1 MIRKYLVTC
10 LIIICLLPSCSFLDK
25 MLEDEDT
32 TVGLTAAQLYS
43 EGKEF
48 LNLEDFNNAI
58 RYFEVLESR
67 FPFGKYSTQA
77 MLDLSYAY
85 YASDQR
91 DTAIIEIN
99 RFIRLYPNHPEISY
113 AYYLRALANFDKD
126 ANVLTRFFGYDPSR
140 YDITALKESF
150 NDFSI
155 VVNRYPDTKYAE
167 DSLNRL
173 IYIRNQIARS
183 ELYIAEYYH
192 KRSAHVAAIE
202 RIKYMLENYGGTP
215 STEQGLLIL
224 IESYNSLNMR
234 QLAFDTAR
242 VLKKNYPE
250 YRIDEVNQSILVS
263 RVHRNDDKVGSDN
276 SHVDDNWYDIFN
288 IFNIFN

>member
-1 MIRKYLVTC
+1 MTRKYLLTC
-10 LIIICLLPSCSFLDK
+10 LIITCLLSGCSFLDK
-25 MLEDEDT
+25 MLEEEDT
-32 TVGLTAAQLYS
+32 TVGLTAAELYG

-58 RYFEVLESR
+58 KYFEVLESR

-85 YASDQR
+85 YASEQR
-91 DTAIIEIN
+91 DKAIIEIN
-99 RFIRLYPNHPEISY
+99 RFIRLYPNHPEVSY

-140 YDITALKESF
+140 YDVTALKESF

-155 VVNRYPDTKYAE
+155 VVNRYPETKYAD

-173 IYIRNQIARS
+173 IYIRNQIARN
-183 ELYIAEYYH
+183 ELYIAEYYS
-192 KRSAHVAAIE
+192 KRSAHIAAIE

-215 STEQGLLIL
+215 STEKGLLIL
-224 IESYNSLNMR
+224 VESYNNLNMR
-234 QLAFDTAR
+234 QLAFDSAR

-250 YRIDEVNQSILVS
+250 YNIEERNRKIVVS
-263 RVHRNDDKVGSDN
+263 KIKENAVRVDVKTNDQDK
-276 SHVDDNWYDIFN
+276 NWYDIFN
-288 IFNIFN
+288 FFD

>member
-1 MIRKYLVTC
+1 MTRKYLLTC
-10 LIIICLLPSCSFLDK
+10 LIITCLLSGCSFLDK
-25 MLEDEDT
+25 MLEEEDT
-32 TVGLTAAQLYS
+32 TVGLTAAELYG

-85 YASDQR
+85 YASEQR
-91 DTAIIEIN
+91 DKAIIEIN
-99 RFIRLYPNHPEISY
+99 RFIRLYPNHPEVSY

-140 YDITALKESF
+140 YDVTTLKESF

-155 VVNRYPDTKYAE
+155 VVNRYPETKYAD

-173 IYIRNQIARS
+173 IYIRNQIARN
-183 ELYIAEYYH
+183 ELYIAEYYS

-215 STEQGLLIL
+215 STEKGLLIL
-224 IESYNSLNMR
+224 VKSYNNLNMR
-234 QLAFDTAR
+234 QLAFDSAR

-250 YRIDEVNQSILVS
+250 YNIDERDRKIVVSKITENEGKVDVGTNNQE
-263 RVHRNDDKVGSDN
+263 R
-276 SHVDDNWYDIFN
+276 NWYDIFN
-288 IFNIFN
+288 LFD

>member
-1 MIRKYLVTC
+1 MIRKYLATY
-10 LIIICLLPSCSFLDK
+10 LLMASFLQGCSFLDK
-25 MLEDEDT
+25 MLEEEDT
-32 TVGLTAAQLYS
+32 TVGLTAAQLYQ

-85 YASDQR
+85 YASDKR
-91 DTAIIEIN
+91 DQAIIEIN
-99 RFIRLYPNHPEISY
+99 RFIRLYPNHPEVAY

-140 YDITALKESF
+140 YDIKALKESF

-155 VVNRYPDTKYAE
+155 VINRYPNTKYAE

-173 IYIRNQIARS
+173 VYIRNQIARS
-183 ELYIAEYYH
+183 ELYIAEYYN
-192 KRSAHVAAIE
+192 KRAAHVAAIE

-215 STEQGLLIL
+215 STERGLLIL
-224 IESYNSLNMR
+224 IESYNSLDMR
-234 QLAFDTAR
+234 QLAYDAAR

-250 YRIDEVNQSILVS
+250 YKIEEVNKTILVS
-263 RVHRNDDKVGSDN
+263 KIDNDKIELNDADEDS
-276 SHVDDNWYDIFN
+276 SWYDIFD
-288 IFNIFN
+288 IFD

>member
-1 MIRKYLVTC
+1 MIRKYLATYL
-10 LIIICLLPSCSFLDK
+10 LIASFLQGCSFLDK
-25 MLEDEDT
+25 MLEEEDT
-32 TVGLTAAQLYS
+32 TVGLTAAQLYQ

-91 DTAIIEIN
+91 DQSIVEVN
-99 RFIRLYPNHPEISY
+99 RFIRLYPNHPEVSY

-140 YDITALKESF
+140 YDVTALKESF

-155 VVNRYPDTKYAE
+155 VVNKYPNTKYAE

-173 IYIRNQIARS
+173 VYIRNQIARS
-183 ELYIAEYYH
+183 ELYIAEYYN

-215 STEQGLLIL
+215 STEKGLLIL
-224 IESYNSLNMR
+224 IDSYNSLNMR
-234 QLAFDTAR
+234 QLASDTAR

-250 YRIDEVNQSILVS
+250 YKIEEVDKNILVS
-263 RVHRNDDKVGSDN
+263 KIDDGGIELNDTDRTDS
-276 SHVDDNWYDIFN
+276 WYN
-288 IFNIFN
+288 IFNIFK

>member
-1 MIRKYLVTC
+1 MTKKYLLTC
-10 LIIICLLPSCSFLDK
+10 LIITCLLSGCSFLDK
-25 MLEDEDT
+25 MLEEEDT
-32 TVGLTAAQLYS
+32 TVGLTAAELYG

-58 RYFEVLESR
+58 EYFEVLESR

-85 YASDQR
+85 YASEQR
-91 DTAIIEIN
+91 DKAIIEIN
-99 RFIRLYPNHPEISY
+99 RFIRLYPNHPEVSY

-140 YDITALKESF
+140 YDVTTLKESF

-155 VVNRYPDTKYAE
+155 VVNRYPETKYAD

-173 IYIRNQIARS
+173 IYIRNQIARN
-183 ELYIAEYYH
+183 ELYIAEYYS

-215 STEQGLLIL
+215 STEKGLLIL
-224 IESYNSLNMR
+224 VKSYNNLNMR
-234 QLAFDTAR
+234 QLAFDSAR

-250 YRIDEVNQSILVS
+250 YNIDERDRKIVVS
-263 RVHRNDDKVGSDN
+263 KITENEGKVDVGTNDQER
-276 SHVDDNWYDIFN
+276 NWYDIFN
-288 IFNIFN
+288 LFD

>member
-1 MIRKYLVTC
+1 MIRKYLATYL
-10 LIIICLLPSCSFLDK
+10 LIASFLQGCSFLDK
-25 MLEDEDT
+25 MLEEEDT
-32 TVGLTAAQLYS
+32 TVGLTAAQLYQ

-91 DTAIIEIN
+91 DQSIVEVN
-99 RFIRLYPNHPEISY
+99 RFIRLYPNHPEVSY

-140 YDITALKESF
+140 YDVTALKESF

-155 VVNRYPDTKYAE
+155 VVNKYPNTKYAE

-173 IYIRNQIARS
+173 VYIRNQIARS
-183 ELYIAEYYH
+183 ELYIAEYYN

-215 STEQGLLIL
+215 STEKGLLIL
-224 IESYNSLNMR
+224 IDSYNSLNMR

-250 YRIDEVNQSILVS
+250 YKIEEVDKNILVS
-263 RVHRNDDKVGSDN
+263 KIDDDEIELNDTDRTDS
-276 SHVDDNWYDIFN
+276 WYN
-288 IFNIFN
+288 IFNIFE

>member
-1 MIRKYLVTC
+1 MIRKYLVTY
-10 LIIICLLPSCSFLDK
+10 LVIICLLPGCSFLDK
-25 MLEDEDT
+25 MLEEEDT
-32 TVGLTAAQLYS
+32 TVGLTAAQLYL

-67 FPFGKYSTQA
+67 YPFGKYSTQA

-85 YASDQR
+85 YASAQR
-91 DTAIIEIN
+91 DKAIIEIN
-99 RFIRLYPNHPEISY
+99 RFIRLYPNHPEVSY
-113 AYYLRALANFDKD
+113 AYYLRALSNFDKD

-140 YDITALKESF
+140 YDVTALKESF
-150 NDFSI
+150 NDFSL
-155 VVNRYPDTKYAE
+155 VVNRYPDSKYAE

-192 KRSAHVAAIE
+192 KRAAHVAAIE
-202 RIKYMLENYGGTP
+202 RVKFMLENYGGTP
-215 STEQGLLIL
+215 STERGLLIL

-234 QLAFDTAR
+234 QLAFDAAR

-250 YRIDEVNQSILVS
+250 YRVEEVDKIIIVSKIDANK
-263 RVHRNDDKVGSDN
+263 DKSSSDSSSDDN
-276 SHVDDNWYDIFN
+276 SWYDIFN
-288 IFNIFN
+288 ILD

>member
-1 MIRKYLVTC
+1 MTRKYLLTC
-10 LIIICLLPSCSFLDK
+10 LIITCLLSGCSFLDK
-25 MLEDEDT
+25 MLEEEDT
-32 TVGLTAAQLYS
+32 TVGLTAAELYG

-58 RYFEVLESR
+58 KYFEVLESR

-85 YASDQR
+85 YASEQR
-91 DTAIIEIN
+91 DKAIIEIN
-99 RFIRLYPNHPEISY
+99 RFIRLYPNHPEVSY

-140 YDITALKESF
+140 YDVTALKESF

-155 VVNRYPDTKYAE
+155 VVNKYPNTKYAE

-173 IYIRNQIARS
+173 VYIRNQIARS
-183 ELYIAEYYH
+183 ELYIAEYYN

-215 STEQGLLIL
+215 STEKGLLIL
-224 IESYNSLNMR
+224 IDSYNSLNMR
-234 QLAFDTAR
+234 QLASDTAR

-250 YRIDEVNQSILVS
+250 YKIEEVDKNILVS
-263 RVHRNDDKVGSDN
+263 KIDDGGIELNDTDRTDS
-276 SHVDDNWYDIFN
+276 WYNIFN
-288 IFNIFN
+288 IFNIFK

>member
-1 MIRKYLVTC
+1 MIRKYLLTC
-10 LIIICLLPSCSFLDK
+10 LIITCLLPGCSFLDK
-25 MLEDEDT
+25 ILEEEDT
-32 TVGLTAAQLYS
+32 TVGLTAAQLYN

-58 RYFEVLESR
+58 KYFEVLESR

-85 YASDQR
+85 YASNKR

-99 RFIRLYPNHPEISY
+99 RFIRLYPNHPEVSY

-126 ANVLTRFFGYDPSR
+126 ANVVTRFFGYDPSR
-140 YDITALKESF
+140 YDVTALKESF

-155 VVNRYPDTKYAE
+155 VVNRYPNTKYAD

-173 IYIRNQIARS
+173 VYIRNQIARS

-192 KRSAHVAAIE
+192 KRSAHVAAVE

-215 STEQGLLIL
+215 STERGLLIL
-224 IESYNSLNMR
+224 IDSYNSLNMR
-234 QLAFDTAR
+234 QLAFDAAR
-242 VLKKNYPE
+242 VLKRNYPE
-250 YRIDEVNQSILVS
+250 YKIEEINRNILVS
-263 RVHRNDDKVGSDN
+263 KINTSEDQIDLDSSGEDDS
-276 SHVDDNWYDIFN
+276 WYN

>member
-10 LIIICLLPSCSFLDK
+10 LIIICLLPGCSFLDK
-25 MLEDEDT
+25 MLEEEDT

-85 YASDQR
+85 YASNQR

-155 VVNRYPDTKYAE
+155 VVNRYPDTKYAK

-263 RVHRNDDKVGSDN
+263 RVRRNDDKVGSDN

>member
-1 MIRKYLVTC
+1 MIRKYLVTY
-10 LIIICLLPSCSFLDK
+10 LIITCLFSGCSFIDK
-25 MLEDEDT
+25 MWEEEDT
-32 TVGLTAAQLYS
+32 TVGLTAAQLYN

-58 RYFEVLESR
+58 RYFEVLEAR

-85 YASDQR
+85 YASNQR
-91 DTAIIEIN
+91 DQAIIEVN
-99 RFIRLYPNHPEISY
+99 RFIRLYPNHPEVAY

-140 YDITALKESF
+140 YDVKSLKESF

-155 VVNRYPDTKYAE
+155 VVNRYPNTKYAE

-173 IYIRNQIARS
+173 VYIRNQIARS
-183 ELYIAEYYH
+183 ELYIAEYYN
-192 KRSAHVAAIE
+192 KRAAHVAAIE

-215 STEQGLLIL
+215 STERGLLIL
-224 IESYNSLNMR
+224 IESYNSLGMR
-234 QLAFDTAR
+234 QLAFDAAR

-250 YRIDEVNQSILVS
+250 YKIEEVNKDILVS
-263 RVHRNDDKVGSDN
+263 KIENDKIELNDTDEDS
-276 SHVDDNWYDIFN
+276 SWYDIFD
-288 IFNIFN
+288 IFD

>member
-1 MIRKYLVTC
+1 MTRKYLLTSIIITC
-10 LIIICLLPSCSFLDK
+10 LLSGCSFLDK
-25 MLEDEDT
+25 MLEEEDT
-32 TVGLTAAQLYS
+32 TVGLTAAQLYL

-58 RYFEVLESR
+58 KYFEVLESR

-85 YASDQR
+85 YASEQR
-91 DTAIIEIN
+91 DKAIVEIN
-99 RFIRLYPNHPEISY
+99 RFIRLYPNHPEVSY

-140 YDITALKESF
+140 YDVTALKESF

-155 VVNRYPDTKYAE
+155 VVNRYPDTKYAN

-173 IYIRNQIARS
+173 IYIRNQIARN
-183 ELYIAEYYH
+183 ELYIAEYYS

-215 STEQGLLIL
+215 STERGLLIL
-224 IESYNSLNMR
+224 IESYNNLNMR
-234 QLAFDTAR
+234 KLAFDSAR

-250 YRIDEVNQSILVS
+250 YNVEEKNKKIIVSKIDKDLKKSE
-263 RVHRNDDKVGSDN
+263 SDVKN
-276 SHVDDNWYDIFN
+276 ENKSWYDIFN
-288 IFNIFN
+288 IFN

>member
-1 MIRKYLVTC
+1 MIRKYLLTC
-10 LIIICLLPSCSFLDK
+10 LIITCLLPGCSFFEKILV
-25 MLEDEDT
+25 EEEDT
-32 TVGLTAAQLYS
+32 TVGLTAAQLYN

-85 YASDQR
+85 YASNQR

-99 RFIRLYPNHPEISY
+99 RFIRLYPNHPEVSY
-113 AYYLRALANFDKD
+113 AYYLRALANFNKD

-140 YDITALKESF
+140 YDVTALKESF

-155 VVNRYPDTKYAE
+155 VINRYPTSKYAD

-173 IYIRNQIARS
+173 VYIRNQIARS

-215 STEQGLLIL
+215 STESGLLIL
-224 IESYNSLNMR
+224 IESYNSLKMR

-242 VLKKNYPE
+242 VLQKNYPE
-250 YRIDEVNQSILVS
+250 YKIEESNKNILVS
-263 RVHRNDDKVGSDN
+263 KINSNKDEVDSDSSSEDDS
-276 SHVDDNWYDIFN
+276 WYDILN
-288 IFNIFN
+288 IFD

>member
-1 MIRKYLVTC
+1 MTRKYLLTC
-10 LIIICLLPSCSFLDK
+10 LIITCLLSGCSFLDK
-25 MLEDEDT
+25 MLEEEDT
-32 TVGLTAAQLYS
+32 TVGLTAAELYG

-58 RYFEVLESR
+58 KYFEVLESR

-85 YASDQR
+85 YASEKRDQ
-91 DTAIIEIN
+91 AIIEIN
-99 RFIRLYPNHPEISY
+99 RFIRLYPNHPEVSY

-140 YDITALKESF
+140 YDVTALKESF

-155 VVNRYPDTKYAE
+155 VVNRYPETKYAD

-173 IYIRNQIARS
+173 IYIRNQIARN
-183 ELYIAEYYH
+183 ELYIAEYYS

-215 STEQGLLIL
+215 STEKGLLIL
-224 IESYNSLNMR
+224 VESYNNLNMR
-234 QLAFDTAR
+234 QLAFDSAR

-250 YRIDEVNQSILVS
+250 YNIEEKNRKIVVS
-263 RVHRNDDKVGSDN
+263 KIKENAGRVDVDTNDQDK
-276 SHVDDNWYDIFN
+276 NWYDIFN
-288 IFNIFN
+288 FFD

>member
-1 MIRKYLVTC
+1 MTRKYLLTC
-10 LIIICLLPSCSFLDK
+10 LIITCLMSGCSFLDK
-25 MLEDEDT
+25 MLEEEDT
-32 TVGLTAAQLYS
+32 TVGLTAAELYG

-58 RYFEVLESR
+58 KYFEVLESR

-85 YASDQR
+85 YASEQR
-91 DTAIIEIN
+91 DKAIIEIN
-99 RFIRLYPNHPEISY
+99 RFIRLYPNHPEVSY

-140 YDITALKESF
+140 YDVTALKESF

-155 VVNRYPDTKYAE
+155 VVNRYPETKYAD

-173 IYIRNQIARS
+173 IYIRNQIARN
-183 ELYIAEYYH
+183 ELYIAEYYS
-192 KRSAHVAAIE
+192 KRSAHIAAIE

-215 STEQGLLIL
+215 STEKGLLIL
-224 IESYNSLNMR
+224 VESYNNLNMR
-234 QLAFDTAR
+234 QLAFDSAR

-250 YRIDEVNQSILVS
+250 YNIEERNRKIVVS
-263 RVHRNDDKVGSDN
+263 KIKENAGRVDVEANDQDK
-276 SHVDDNWYDIFN
+276 NWYDIFN
-288 IFNIFN
+288 FFD

>member
-1 MIRKYLVTC
+1 MTRKYLLTC
-10 LIIICLLPSCSFLDK
+10 LIITCLLSGCSFLDK
-25 MLEDEDT
+25 MLEEEDT
-32 TVGLTAAQLYS
+32 TVGLTAAELYG

-58 RYFEVLESR
+58 KYFEVLESR

-85 YASDQR
+85 YASEQR
-91 DTAIIEIN
+91 DKAITEIN
-99 RFIRLYPNHPEISY
+99 RFIRLYPNHPEVSY

-140 YDITALKESF
+140 YDVTALKESF

-155 VVNRYPDTKYAE
+155 VVNRYPETKYAD

-173 IYIRNQIARS
+173 IYIRNQIARN
-183 ELYIAEYYH
+183 ELYIAEYYS
-192 KRSAHVAAIE
+192 KRSAHIAAIE

-215 STEQGLLIL
+215 STEKGLLIL
-224 IESYNSLNMR
+224 VESYNNLNMR
-234 QLAFDTAR
+234 QLAFDSAR

-250 YRIDEVNQSILVS
+250 YNIEEKNRKIVVS
-263 RVHRNDDKVGSDN
+263 KIKENAGRVDVEANDQDK
-276 SHVDDNWYDIFN
+276 NWYDIFN
-288 IFNIFN
+288 FFD

>member
-173 IYIRNQIARS
+173 IYIRNQISRS

-263 RVHRNDDKVGSDN
+263 RVRRNDDKVGSDN

>member
-1 MIRKYLVTC
+1 MIRKYLATY
-10 LIIICLLPSCSFLDK
+10 LLMASFLQGCSFLDK
-25 MLEDEDT
+25 MLEEEDT
-32 TVGLTAAQLYS
+32 TVGLTAAQLYQ

-91 DTAIIEIN
+91 DQSIVEVN
-99 RFIRLYPNHPEISY
+99 RFIRLYPNHPEVSY

-140 YDITALKESF
+140 YDVTALKESF

-155 VVNRYPDTKYAE
+155 VVNKYPNTKYAE

-173 IYIRNQIARS
+173 VYIRNQIARS
-183 ELYIAEYYH
+183 ELYIAEYYN

-215 STEQGLLIL
+215 STEKGLLIL
-224 IESYNSLNMR
+224 IDSYNSLNMR
-234 QLAFDTAR
+234 QLASDTAR

-250 YRIDEVNQSILVS
+250 YKIEEVDENILVS
-263 RVHRNDDKVGSDN
+263 KIDDGGIELNDTDRTDS
-276 SHVDDNWYDIFN
+276 WYNIFN
-288 IFNIFN
+288 IFNIFK

>member
-1 MIRKYLVTC
+1 MIRKYLATY
-10 LIIICLLPSCSFLDK
+10 LLMASFLQGCSFLDK
-25 MLEDEDT
+25 MLEEEDT
-32 TVGLTAAQLYS
+32 TVGLTAAQLYQ

-91 DTAIIEIN
+91 DQSIVEVN
-99 RFIRLYPNHPEISY
+99 RFIRLYPNHPEVSY

-140 YDITALKESF
+140 YDVTALKESF

-155 VVNRYPDTKYAE
+155 VVNKYPNTKYAE

-173 IYIRNQIARS
+173 VYIRNQIARS
-183 ELYIAEYYH
+183 ELYIAEYYN

-215 STEQGLLIL
+215 STEKGLLIL
-224 IESYNSLNMR
+224 IDSYNSLNMR
-234 QLAFDTAR
+234 QLASDTAR

-250 YRIDEVNQSILVS
+250 YKIEEVDKNILVS
-263 RVHRNDDKVGSDN
+263 KIDDGGIELNDTNRTDS
-276 SHVDDNWYDIFN
+276 WYN
-288 IFNIFN
+288 IFNIFSIFK

>member
-1 MIRKYLVTC
+1 MTKKYLLTC
-10 LIIICLLPSCSFLDK
+10 LIITCLLSGCSFLDK
-25 MLEDEDT
+25 MLEEEDT
-32 TVGLTAAQLYS
+32 TVGLTAAELYG

-58 RYFEVLESR
+58 KYFEVLESR

-85 YASDQR
+85 YASEQR
-91 DTAIIEIN
+91 DKAIIEIN
-99 RFIRLYPNHPEISY
+99 RFIRLYPNHPEVSY

-140 YDITALKESF
+140 YDVTTLKESF

-155 VVNRYPDTKYAE
+155 VVNRYPETKYAD

-173 IYIRNQIARS
+173 IYIRNQIARN
-183 ELYIAEYYH
+183 ELYIAEYYS

-215 STEQGLLIL
+215 STEKGLLIL
-224 IESYNSLNMR
+224 VKSYNNLNMR
-234 QLAFDTAR
+234 QLAFDSAR

-250 YRIDEVNQSILVS
+250 YNIDERDRKIVVS
-263 RVHRNDDKVGSDN
+263 KITENEGKVDVGTNDQER
-276 SHVDDNWYDIFN
+276 NWYDIFN
-288 IFNIFN
+288 LFD

>member
-1 MIRKYLVTC
+1 MTRKYLLTC
-10 LIIICLLPSCSFLDK
+10 LIITCLLSGCSFLDK
-25 MLEDEDT
+25 MLEEEDT
-32 TVGLTAAQLYS
+32 TVGLTAAELYG

-58 RYFEVLESR
+58 KYFEVLESR

-85 YASDQR
+85 YASEQR
-91 DTAIIEIN
+91 DKAIIEIN
-99 RFIRLYPNHPEISY
+99 RFIRLYPNHPEVSY

-140 YDITALKESF
+140 YDVTTLKESF

-155 VVNRYPDTKYAE
+155 VVNRYPETKYAD

-173 IYIRNQIARS
+173 IYIRNQIARN
-183 ELYIAEYYH
+183 ELYIAEYYS

-215 STEQGLLIL
+215 STEKGLLIL
-224 IESYNSLNMR
+224 VKSYNNLNMR
-234 QLAFDTAR
+234 QLAFDSAR

-250 YRIDEVNQSILVS
+250 YNIDERDRKIVVSKITENEGKVDVGTNNQE
-263 RVHRNDDKVGSDN
+263 R
-276 SHVDDNWYDIFN
+276 NWYDIFN
-288 IFNIFN
+288 LFD

>member
-1 MIRKYLVTC
+1 MNRKYLVTC
-10 LIIICLLPSCSFLDK
+10 LIIICLLPGCSFLDK
-25 MLEDEDT
+25 MLEEEDT
-32 TVGLTAAQLYS
+32 TVGLTAAQLYN

-58 RYFEVLESR
+58 RYFEVLEAR

-85 YASDQR
+85 YASDKR

-99 RFIRLYPNHPEISY
+99 RFIRLYPNHPEVSY

-155 VVNRYPDTKYAE
+155 VVNRYPNTKYAE

-173 IYIRNQIARS
+173 VYIRNQIARS

-234 QLAFDTAR
+234 QLAFDAAR

-250 YRIDEVNQSILVS
+250 YRIEEVNQNILVS
-263 RVHRNDDKVGSDN
+263 RISNNDDQAESNN
-276 SHVDDNWYDIFN
+276 SHEDENWYDIFN
-288 IFNIFN
+288 IFN

>member
-1 MIRKYLVTC
+1 MIRKYLATY
-10 LIIICLLPSCSFLDK
+10 LLMASFLQGCSFLDK
-25 MLEDEDT
+25 MLEEEDT
-32 TVGLTAAQLYS
+32 TVGLTAAQLYQ

-91 DTAIIEIN
+91 DQSIVEVN
-99 RFIRLYPNHPEISY
+99 RFIRLYPNHPEVSY

-140 YDITALKESF
+140 YDVTALKESF

-155 VVNRYPDTKYAE
+155 VVNKYPNTKYAE

-173 IYIRNQIARS
+173 VYIRNQIARS
-183 ELYIAEYYH
+183 ELYIAEYYN

-215 STEQGLLIL
+215 STEKGLLIL
-224 IESYNSLNMR
+224 IDSYNSLNMR
-234 QLAFDTAR
+234 QLASDTAR

-250 YRIDEVNQSILVS
+250 YKIEEVDKNILVS
-263 RVHRNDDKVGSDN
+263 KIDDGGNELNDTDKTDS
-276 SHVDDNWYDIFN
+276 WYN
-288 IFNIFN
+288 IFNIFK

>member
-1 MIRKYLVTC
+1 MIRKYLLTC
-10 LIIICLLPSCSFLDK
+10 LIITCLLPGCSFLDK
-25 MLEDEDT
+25 ILEEEDT
-32 TVGLTAAQLYS
+32 TVGLTAAQLYN

-58 RYFEVLESR
+58 KYFEVLESR

-85 YASDQR
+85 YASNKR

-99 RFIRLYPNHPEISY
+99 RFIRLYPNHPEVSY

-126 ANVLTRFFGYDPSR
+126 ANVVTRFFGYDPSR
-140 YDITALKESF
+140 YDVTALKESF

-155 VVNRYPDTKYAE
+155 VVNRYPNTKYAD

-173 IYIRNQIARS
+173 VYIRNQIARS

-192 KRSAHVAAIE
+192 KRSAHVAAVE

-215 STEQGLLIL
+215 STERGLLIL
-224 IESYNSLNMR
+224 IDSYNSLNMR
-234 QLAFDTAR
+234 QLAFDAAR
-242 VLKKNYPE
+242 VLKRNYPE
-250 YRIDEVNQSILVS
+250 YKIEEINRNILVS
-263 RVHRNDDKVGSDN
+263 KINTSEDQIDLDSSGEDDS
-276 SHVDDNWYDIFN
+276 WYNIFN